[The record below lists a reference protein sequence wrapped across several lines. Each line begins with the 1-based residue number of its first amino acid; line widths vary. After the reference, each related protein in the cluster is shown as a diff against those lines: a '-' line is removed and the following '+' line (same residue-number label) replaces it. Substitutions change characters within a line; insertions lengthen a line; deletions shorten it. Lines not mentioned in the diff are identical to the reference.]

1 VILGVFNCQNSEKIN
16 QNCQISIFDSSR
28 LPNNTEGCLNVIS
41 CLISYVIYSWI
52 WLKLL
57 MDVHHHKIDKKTT
70 GGASTPTSPHP
81 TLKGELKTEVVCLEL
96 SVWAQISH
104 GIKQCGPLQ
113 SREKQVSHKRR
124 GTPCPAITNLQL
136 SNLTKSH
143 MKFWCEQSFF
153 IYHCSK
159 KARDPNLALY
169 RLISDERKTHLSM

>member
-1 VILGVFNCQNSEKIN
+1 MKWFLGVFNCQNSEKIT

-52 WLKLL
+52 WLNLL
-57 MDVHHHKIDKKTT
+57 MDVHHHKTSQNWQENHWW
-70 GGASTPTSPHP
+70 ASTPTSPHP

-113 SREKQVSHKRR
+113 SREKQGSHKRR

-136 SNLTKSH
+136 SNLTESH
-143 MKFWCEQSFF
+143 MKLWCEQSFF
-153 IYHCSK
+153 TYHCSK
-159 KARDPNLALY
+159 KATP
-169 RLISDERKTHLSM
+169 ISYFID